1 MALTSMTS
9 NHNRPDSGSA
19 KLGGLH
25 WLKERILAVFMVP
38 LTGWFICFILRSLP
52 EHPEQTLTTF
62 KNPFHVTLMLMFIGV
77 VFTHAYMGI
86 QVVIDDYVP
95 RDGHRLMLTVFNRFV
110 MFFLS
115 IVAIVSVLKLTIS

>member
-1 MALTSMTS
+1 MTS
-9 NHNRPDSGSA
+9 NHNRPDLGSA
-19 KLGGLH
+19 KSGGLH

-38 LTGWFICFILRSLP
+38 LTGWFICFILRSLSEQP
-52 EHPEQTLTTF
+52 TQTLTAF
-62 KNPFHVTLMLMFIGV
+62 KNPFHVALMLMFISV

-95 RDGHRLMLTVFNRFV
+95 RDGHRVTLTVLNRFV

-115 IVAIVSVLKLTIS
+115 VVAIVSVLKLAIS